1 MNDKQL
7 EGSLNE
13 VKGKV
18 KEGVGNLTGDSSL
31 KTEGQVDQLSGKVQK
46 TVGDAQG
53 ALADIGD
60 SIKGATEPKD

>member
-31 KTEGQVDQLSGKVQK
+31 KTEGQVDQLSGKAQK
-46 TVGDAQG
+46 TVGDAQS